1 MSKNKKYG
9 EYTRDGE
16 AQRDR
21 EAQRDIG
28 AQRDRE
34 AQRDGY
40 SYNLKKLSGNK
51 KANVMYQT

>member
-9 EYTRDGE
+9 EYTRDIE
-16 AQRDR
+16 AR
-21 EAQRDIG
+21 RDI
-28 AQRDRE
+28 E

-40 SYNLKKLSGNK
+40 SYKLKKLSGNK